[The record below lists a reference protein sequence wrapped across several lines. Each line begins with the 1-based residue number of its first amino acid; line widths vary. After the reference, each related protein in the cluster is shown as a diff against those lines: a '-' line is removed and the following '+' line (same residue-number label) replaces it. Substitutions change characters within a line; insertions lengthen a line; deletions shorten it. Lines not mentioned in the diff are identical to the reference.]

1 MKQVDRWLQQWRI
14 AKALPFLDRGARV
27 LDIGCGEGEL
37 LRRVAGLADGSIGVD
52 PTLSQASHRGAF
64 RLVRGI
70 FPDDVPA
77 NAGPFDAVTM
87 LAVIEHLNPASLV
100 RLFQECH
107 RVLAPSGVVV
117 LTTPVRLYD
126 SRTDAAGRAC

>member
-14 AKALPFLDRGARV
+14 AKALPFLERGARV

-37 LRRVAGLADGSIGVD
+37 LRRVTGLADGSIGVD
-52 PTLSQASHRGAF
+52 PTLLQAAHRGAF

-77 NAGPFDAVTM
+77 NAGPFDAIVS
-87 LAVIEHLNPASLV
+87 NPPLLIPRATRFAGDVYLSAT
-100 RLFQECH
+100 RY
-107 RVLAPSGVVV
+107 S
-117 LTTPVRLYD
+117 
-126 SRTDAAGRAC
+126 AAA